1 VFPRNGKLEMYL
13 LSWIQRKKIDQIQLL
28 SISIKRV
35 NQNQDATDIFEGS
48 MTLENTYRE
57 ALDVKVYVLLYMI
70 VII

>member
-1 VFPRNGKLEMYL
+1 MFPRNGKLEMYL